1 MSESPRAAALR
12 ELVGDLE
19 RRRPGVRELPL
30 DVADAAAAGSGAGW
44 HVVQLDTSGDRDD
57 LFAQCSRAFELPG
70 WFGRNWD
77 ALADAL
83 SDVQHRP
90 GTLVIWSG
98 ERDVSDAVRSMATEI
113 FEERAD
119 NGPAPLLVVVV
130 RPAAR

>member
-1 MSESPRAAALR
+1 MSMAPRAAALR
-12 ELVGDLE
+12 NLVGDLE
-19 RRRPGVRELPL
+19 RRRPGVRDLL
-30 DVADAAAAGSGAGW
+30 IDAADAATAGGGAGW
-44 HVVQLDTSGDRDD
+44 HVVQLDTSGDRVDF
-57 LFAQCSRAFELPG
+57 FAQCSEAFQLPD

-98 ERDVSDAVRSMATEI
+98 ERDVSDAVRSMAIEI

-130 RPAAR
+130 GPAAR